1 MTPDVS
7 ILIANYNYEAYV
19 GEAIASALAQTHPS
33 VEVIVVDDGSKD
45 GSRAV
50 IEGFSGITAVFQENA
65 GHVAAARRGLDLAKG
80 RIVIFLDADDA
91 LSPQT
96 CARVVDLWRDDLDAL
111 QFRLE
116 VVGAGTPPGA
126 TLPAYR
132 FEQGSTRAH
141 VLATGS
147 LTYPPTS
154 GNAYRRDFARA
165 VFERSQGLTHS
176 GFDMWLAFTAALTE
190 KVISVDEVLGR
201 YRVHLTNMSQ
211 PGRSRTLSSIKC
223 DLYYAWNAQQSAF
236 RVAKSLG
243 VAIEPPP
250 HLIGPYYLTWYLL
263 LRDAP
268 PTRWDIPPVPR
279 LAGLVTGLGNFARL
293 PTIGVLHRIAGMA
306 ALTVIAFAPKPLRR
320 FIAHRWYGHVDD
332 LGF

>member
-7 ILIANYNYEAYV
+7 ILIANYNYAPFV

-33 VEVIVVDDGSKD
+33 VEVIVVDDGSTD

-65 GHVAAARRGLDLAKG
+65 GHVAAARRGLDLAEG

-91 LSPQT
+91 LLPQT
-96 CARVVDLWRDDLDAL
+96 CARVVELWRDDLDAL

-116 VVGAGTPPGA
+116 TIGAVERPGA
-126 TLPAYR
+126 TLPAYP
-132 FEQGSTRAH
+132 FEHGATRAH
-141 VLATGS
+141 VSATGS

-190 KVISVDEVLGR
+190 KVLSIDEVLGL
-201 YRVHLTNMSQ
+201 YRVHAGNMSQ
-211 PGRSRTLSSIKC
+211 PGRARKLSSIKC

-236 RVAKSLG
+236 RVARSLG
-243 VAIEPPP
+243 VAVEPPP
-250 HLIGPYYLTWYLL
+250 HLIGPYYLTWYML

-268 PTRWDIPPVPR
+268 ATKWDIPPVPR
-279 LAGLVTGLGNFARL
+279 LSGLATGLANFARL
-293 PTIGVLHRIAGMA
+293 PTLGPLHRLAGMV
-306 ALTVIAFAPKPLRR
+306 ALTVVTLAPKPLRR
-320 FIAHRWYGHVDD
+320 LIARHWYGHIDD